1 MLHKKY
7 SAACIGGLLVLAVA
21 QILFDPISS
30 IRHSLD
36 IANVRNRFGT
46 AQSKWVAAN
55 IEDYSFEIHGR
66 SQGICAVNALIEV
79 RDNVVVRAQPLN
91 AASPL
96 PPEKW
101 ADPDWGNEV
110 FLCDYSHF
118 TVSQMFAMLAKTLQN
133 SPFAILEAEFDPRYG
148 FIAHF
153 QNGMFFSDGWLNM
166 RATTI
171 YNEFRV
177 INFEQAQ

>member
-1 MLHKKY
+1 ML
-7 SAACIGGLLVLAVA
+7 ALAIA

-36 IANVRNRFGT
+36 IANAHNRFDT
-46 AQSKWVAAN
+46 AQSKWVAVS
-55 IEDYSFEIHGR
+55 IEDYGFEIRSR
-66 SQGICAVNALIEV
+66 SQSICAVNALIEV
-79 RDNVVVRAQPLN
+79 RSNVVVKAQPLN
-91 AASPL
+91 AAYPL

-110 FLCDYSHF
+110 FLCDYNHF
-118 TVSQMFAMLAKTLQN
+118 TVPQMFAMLAKTLQN

-148 FIAHF
+148 FITHF
-153 QNGMFFSDGWLNM
+153 QDGIFSNNGWLNM
-166 RATTI
+166 RARKI

-177 INFEQAQ
+177 INFKQTQ